1 MKPCE
6 PARPCSSS
14 PQMLDEREREEAA
27 RVSSNTGEKRG
38 GGGYSAFIPSNIMV
52 GWSAPWLSWTLQHV
66 FCSVLLMR
74 NKYSV
79 SRAPY
84 LLYIILK

>member
-38 GGGYSAFIPSNIMV
+38 GA
-52 GWSAPWLSWTLQHV
+52 ATL
-66 FCSVLLMR
+66 LLFR
-74 NKYSV
+74 V
-79 SRAPY
+79 
-84 LLYIILK
+84 ILW